1 VADFTQL
8 ENELTA
14 SWITALR
21 ATRAKDQLLYHYTG
35 AEGALGILRSCV
47 LRGTSAGY
55 LNDTSEISY
64 GLSVCE
70 SVIAQEMAACGDSN
84 NRRLLETIREGVR
97 SPEMPF
103 EVYVT
108 SFSEAADDLNQWR
121 AYSPADVGYAL
132 GFALE
137 RFSERDVFRFP
148 QRVDYDR
155 RSQEAQVSS
164 AVRSTLAFLDD
175 SERKQE
181 FWRASPIL
189 LFHLRRIACT
199 FKHAGFAGER
209 EWRSVTT
216 MKDEDRP
223 FIELQVVR
231 GLLKPYAP
239 MLAGSRESNRL
250 PVVELRVGYSA
261 SETKAVHGAR
271 LLLDRYGYGDAHV
284 VLTQI
289 PYTR

>member
-8 ENELTA
+8 ENEFKA
-14 SWITALR
+14 SWVTALR

-35 AEGALGILRSCV
+35 AEGALGILRSGV

-70 SVIAQEMAACGDSN
+70 SVIAKEMDACDDSD
-84 NRRLLETIREGVR
+84 NRRLLETVREGVR

-108 SFSEAADDLNQWR
+108 SFSEAADDLNHWR

-132 GFALE
+132 GFTLE
-137 RFSERDVFRFP
+137 RFSERDFLRFP

-155 RSQEAQVSS
+155 ISQEARVHS
-164 AVRSTLAFLDD
+164 AVRFTLAFLDD

-181 FWRASPIL
+181 FWRALPIL
-189 LFHLRRIACT
+189 LFHLRRVACT

-216 MKDEDRP
+216 VKDDDRSL
-223 FIELQVVR
+223 IELQVVR
-231 GLLKPYAP
+231 GLLKPYVP
-239 MLAGSRESNRL
+239 MLSGSRESNRL
-250 PVVELRVGYSA
+250 PLVELRVGYSTSA
-261 SETKAVHGAR
+261 TQALHAAR
-271 LLLDRYGYGDAHV
+271 LLLDRYGYTDAQIEV
-284 VLTQI
+284 TQI